1 MPTNHDSIVG
11 ALRLALA
18 GYADVPGWAVG
29 TMTYDG
35 ARELRAAIP
44 AVESLVAEN
53 ARLREAL
60 SGIRTW
66 ADKPHENKH
75 DALLWVYALAG
86 RALKG
91 DD

>member
-53 ARLREAL
+53 ARLRAAL
-60 SGIRTW
+60 WGLIH
-66 ADKPHENKH
+66 AE
-75 DALLWVYALAG
+75 DALDNPRIELAIAAA
-86 RALKG
+86 RSALKG